1 MEEYSSY
8 HNLGNGYYMRRTEW
22 FICGNPVKAK
32 EKHFRPDGR
41 CVYVK
46 EYTSDGKVT
55 YEEWRNWWENG
66 ELKGLYN
73 SEGFKQEFTWDGLPI
88 KGR

>member
-1 MEEYSSY
+1 MESY
-8 HNLGNGYYMRRTEW
+8 WSTINLGNGYYMKKCEW

-66 ELKGLYN
+66 ELKGLYK
-73 SEGFKQEFTWDGLPI
+73 SEGFKQEFDRRGLPL
-88 KGR
+88 